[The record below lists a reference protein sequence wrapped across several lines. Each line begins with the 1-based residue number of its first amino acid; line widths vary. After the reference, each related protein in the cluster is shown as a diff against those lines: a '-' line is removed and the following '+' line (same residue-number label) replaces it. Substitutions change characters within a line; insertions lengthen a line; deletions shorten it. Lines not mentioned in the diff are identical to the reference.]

1 MTIQTLE
8 FYEDLVFNIPF
19 DEDSGSNMAE
29 IDALGIISFEFKG
42 NEAHLREIEGDVF
55 VEDT

>member
-1 MTIQTLE
+1 MIIQTLE
-8 FYEDLVFNIPF
+8 FYEDLVFDIPF
-19 DEDSGSNMAE
+19 NEDYGSNMVE
-29 IDALGIISFEFKG
+29 IDAIGIISFEFKG